1 MVPPRSPPAM
11 ISTCSS
17 MVAMTGNWVSG
28 SNSLD
33 DAPCKP
39 TTLREYS
46 ITKSAAYAGKFMR
59 PRFDVPD
66 SPLGRYEMLSLHV
79 YLFVRRIKGRSPA
92 LKAIG
97 QEVTDEFFRD
107 VDHSLRELGIGDSGV
122 PKRMKKLARMFYGRI
137 ESYDKAL
144 EANDH
149 PALVAALARNIR
161 PDSDSWSGA
170 AALADYVGRAVRLL
184 ESQPDEVLASGKV
197 IFPDA
202 GALETPR
209 N

>member
-1 MVPPRSPPAM
+1 M
-11 ISTCSS
+11 ILSLFSRKAKANEAITIALYETI
-17 MVAMTGNWVSG
+17 VA
-28 SNSLD
+28 
-33 DAPCKP
+33 AARQPYF
-39 TTLREYS
+39 YS
-46 ITKSAAYAGKFMR
+46 DL
-59 PRFDVPD
+59 DVPD

-79 YLFVRRIKGRSPA
+79 FLFIRRIKGRGPA

-144 EANDH
+144 GNNDH
-149 PALVAALARNIR
+149 EELAAALKRNVR
-161 PDSDSWSGA
+161 PDSDVWSGA
-170 AALADYVGRAVRLL
+170 GLLADYIEQLVLVL
-184 ESQPDEVLASGKV
+184 ESQPDDVLASGKV

-202 GALETPR
+202 GAIAAPTQS
-209 N
+209 

>member
-1 MVPPRSPPAM
+1 
-11 ISTCSS
+11 
-17 MVAMTGNWVSG
+17 
-28 SNSLD
+28 
-33 DAPCKP
+33 
-39 TTLREYS
+39 
-46 ITKSAAYAGKFMR
+46 
-59 PRFDVPD
+59 
-66 SPLGRYEMLSLHV
+66 
-79 YLFVRRIKGRSPA
+79 
-92 LKAIG
+92 
-97 QEVTDEFFRD
+97 
-107 VDHSLRELGIGDSGV
+107 
-122 PKRMKKLARMFYGRI
+122 MKKLARMFYGRI

-144 EANDH
+144 ESNDH

-202 GALETPR
+202 GALETSR